1 MATSFKSYSKPSI
14 GVTPVTLLTA
24 TQKTI
29 IIGLTVSNIYGSVMP
44 VTIKLNKPG
53 GISTHI
59 AKAKRVESGTYLDLM
74 LGNKLVVEV
83 GDTLTAFA
91 GDTAA
96 FDITISTLEGVS

>member
-1 MATSFKSYSKPSI
+1 MATSFKSYAAANI
-14 GVTPVTLLTA
+14 GVTPVTLLTP

-29 IIGLTVSNIYGSVMP
+29 VIGLTVSNIYGSVMP
-44 VTIKLNKPG
+44 ITIKLNKASG
-53 GISTHI
+53 TSTHI

-74 LGNKLVVEV
+74 LGNKLVIEV

-96 FDITISTLEGVS
+96 FDVTISALEGVS